1 MRRLADALRL
11 ALLAG
16 APLMFAVGRT
26 HAAAALALIGIGAL
40 LLRAARAP
48 AALDLAFVV
57 LLSADAWAT
66 ALGAFAHDNRQDR
79 PGHVVLTALATPVLF
94 HLARRAGV
102 LPARPVAGAAPRVAF
117 ALAVAGLGLA
127 LGTVWE
133 LVEYGADAVLGTDMS
148 LGYGDTMGD
157 LVADAAGAV
166 GAAALLTWR
175 VARG

>member
-40 LLRAARAP
+40 LLRAARPP
-48 AALDLAFVV
+48 AALELTFVA

-79 PGHVVLTALATPVLF
+79 PGHLVLTALATPVLF

-102 LPARPVAGAAPRVAF
+102 LPARPVAGAASRVAF

-127 LGTVWE
+127 
-133 LVEYGADAVLGTDMS
+133 LGTDMS

-157 LVADAAGAV
+157 LVADAAGAAC
-166 GAAALLTWR
+166 AAALLTWR